1 MAVLRAS
8 SPSPQRTGSWLVLV
22 ASVGLFVPG
31 GLFLYWVFHGF
42 TTFQGALHDWLALA
56 FIVDVF
62 GTTGLLAVYFAKHPP
77 GPYRWYWFLAA
88 SLLGTLWFGLAFYWW
103 LNARG
108 SRSEST
114 I

>member
-1 MAVLRAS
+1 LGIQVS
-8 SPSPQRTGSWLVLV
+8 
-22 ASVGLFVPG
+22 
-31 GLFLYWVFHGF
+31 
-42 TTFQGALHDWLALA
+42 GALQATPASGAKTGAVTFDAKPEPIA
-56 FIVDVF
+56 IDPARTSVIVVDMENDF
-62 GTTGLLAVYFAKHPP
+62 AAKGGMFGLLAVYFAKRPP